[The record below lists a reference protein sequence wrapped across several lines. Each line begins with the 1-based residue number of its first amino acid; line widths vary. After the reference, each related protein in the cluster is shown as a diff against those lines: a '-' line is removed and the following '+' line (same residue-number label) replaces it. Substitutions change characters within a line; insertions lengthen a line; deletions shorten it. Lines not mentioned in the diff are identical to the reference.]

1 MRIGDAERSQASQA
15 LGEHFAKS
23 RLTVTEYEERLDRA
37 LRAVTRNDLMALFA
51 DLPGPRPMGLPTP
64 PPGQAPGPPL
74 PYRPTPYPGSPGY
87 GGLAWS
93 DKSRIAA
100 GVLQIVLPFGIGRFY
115 TGHTGVAIAQLLL
128 FFFGLLTFG
137 STSAIAVIWC
147 LIDGIV
153 LLANTDS
160 TDAAGRRLSS

>member
-1 MRIGDAERSQASQA
+1 MRIGDEERSQASQA

-23 RLTVTEYEERLDRA
+23 RLTVVEYEERLDQA

-51 DLPGPRPMGLPTP
+51 DLPGPRPMGLPASP
-64 PPGQAPGPPL
+64 PAQAPGPPL
-74 PYRPTPYPGSPGY
+74 PYRPTPYPGHDSLIRSG
-87 GGLAWS
+87 
-93 DKSRIAA
+93 KSRITA
-100 GVLQIVLPFGIGRFY
+100 GVLQIVLPFGVGRFY
-115 TGHTGVAIAQLLL
+115 TGHNGIAIAQLLL

-137 STSAIAVIWC
+137 FTSAIAAIWC
-147 LIDGIV
+147 FIDGIV

>member
-1 MRIGDAERSQASQA
+1 MRIGDEERSQASQA

-23 RLTVTEYEERLDRA
+23 RLTVVEYEERLDRA

-51 DLPGPRPMGLPTP
+51 DLPGPRPMGLPAP
-64 PPGQAPGPPL
+64 PQAQAPRPPL
-74 PYRPTPYPGSPGY
+74 PYRPTPYPGYDALIRSG
-87 GGLAWS
+87 
-93 DKSRIAA
+93 KSRITA
-100 GVLQIVLPFGIGRFY
+100 GVLQIVLPFGVGRFY
-115 TGHTGVAIAQLLL
+115 TGHTGTAIAQLLL

-137 STSAIAVIWC
+137 LTSAIAAIWC
-147 LIDGIV
+147 FIDGIV